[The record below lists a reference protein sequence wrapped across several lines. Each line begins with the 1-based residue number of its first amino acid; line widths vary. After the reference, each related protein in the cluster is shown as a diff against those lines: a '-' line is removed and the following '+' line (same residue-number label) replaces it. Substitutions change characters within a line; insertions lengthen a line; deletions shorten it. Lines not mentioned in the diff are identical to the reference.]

1 MGMLDGAMVRAWTE
15 DNAIYGIPM
24 LTSIGLITVGFLL
37 LGVGAELLVGG
48 ASRLALR
55 LGVTPLAVGLTVV
68 AFGTSAPEL
77 AVSVES
83 TLKGL
88 SALALGN
95 VIGSN
100 IANIGLILGITALI
114 QPIHVERSLVRQQIP
129 IVIACSI
136 IMGVLLIDGEVNRL
150 DGSLLIAGL
159 LAYLY
164 LSYRQSR
171 NAFSEEE
178 EELDLP
184 EVVAPKKP
192 GNLIANILFV
202 IVGLALLV
210 YGSQLFVDNAVVLA
224 RILGISEALIG
235 LTLVAVGTSIPEL
248 ATSMLA
254 AFRRQSDIAIGN
266 VVGSNT
272 FNILCVLGVTA
283 VIGSVSGSQFSL
295 LDFGA
300 MLLFALVLLPIA
312 RTGFTLSRGEG
323 ALLLAGYGGYI
334 ALIAQQV

>member
-1 MGMLDGAMVRAWTE
+1 
-15 DNAIYGIPM
+15 M
-24 LTSIGLITVGFLL
+24 LTSIGLILIGFLL
-37 LGVGAELLVGG
+37 LGAGAELLVGG

-55 LGVTPLAVGLTVV
+55 LGVTPLAVGLTIV

-83 TLKGL
+83 TLNNL

-100 IANIGLILGITALI
+100 IANIGLILGITAMI

-129 IVIACSI
+129 IVIACS
-136 IMGVLLIDGEVNRL
+136 VLLGLLLLDEVNRM
-150 DGSLLIAGL
+150 DGFLLIIGL
-159 LAYLY
+159 CAYLY

-171 NAFSEEE
+171 GEFNDGET
-178 EELDLP
+178 LDLP
-184 EVVAPKKP
+184 PAITPQQPGSTLVNVAFVV
-192 GNLIANILFV
+192 I
-202 IVGLALLV
+202 GLGLLV
-210 YGSQLFVDNAVVLA
+210 FGSQLFVNNAVVLA
-224 RILGISEALIG
+224 RFLGISEAIIG

-248 ATSMLA
+248 ATSVLA

-283 VIGSVSGSQFSL
+283 VVGSISGEQFSL
-295 LDFGA
+295 VDFGT
-300 MLLFALVLLPIA
+300 MLVFALVLLPIA
-312 RTGFTLSRGEG
+312 RTGFTLSRAEG
-323 ALLLAGYGGYI
+323 ALLLAGYLGYVAVI
-334 ALIAQQV
+334 ARTA